1 MPTAAMNTHKGMVYY
16 MVDHMLPNL
25 DLPREIQLLILEYA
39 GLLQVGKFT
48 LSYFYHF

>member
-16 MVDHMLPNL
+16 MVDQMLPKL
-25 DLPREIQLLILEYA
+25 DLPRDIQLLILEYA
-39 GLLQVGKFT
+39 GLLKVGKFT